1 MYSAFIKKNGMPR
14 SAATTSAGIAGSFI
28 ATAAITNSGGIKV
41 KRLILDASLMNSRIA
56 SIVERSASLLDANIK
71 PITAYAIN
79 AMVKEVP
86 VV

>member
-1 MYSAFIKKNGMPR
+1 MQELQE
-14 SAATTSAGIAGSFI
+14 AT
-28 ATAAITNSGGIKV
+28 ITNSGGIRV
-41 KRLILDASLMNSRIA
+41 KRLIFDAPLMKSRIA

-79 AMVKEVP
+79 AMIKEVP